1 MKTGRRKRIAPLLV
15 LLLVL
20 LLSQSVASANTGGFV
35 WLGPTGTG
43 GWNAFMQTI
52 LQQDY
57 RLQMSNGN
65 PYWNALM
72 VPVASTGISSGM
84 SSYMGMPAF
93 GFCPVQGQCYM
104 VLVQR
109 PASFSSMA
117 PVCPPPQAI
126 VPGPVV
132 PNQQGKPT
140 SLW

>member
-1 MKTGRRKRIAPLLV
+1 METRQLKKRVPVMVLLV
-15 LLLVL
+15 VFLLMQGV
-20 LLSQSVASANTGGFV
+20 VAANSGFL
-35 WLGPTGTG
+35 WLGPTGSG

-52 LQQDY
+52 LHQDY

-72 VPVASTGISSGM
+72 VPVPSTGVNSGM

-93 GFCPVQGQCYM
+93 GFCPVSGQCYM

-117 PVCPPPQAI
+117 PVCPPPQAV

>member
-1 MKTGRRKRIAPLLV
+1 VKLKQVRTLIIAAIILV
-15 LLLVL
+15 GLIGP
-20 LLSQSVASANTGGFV
+20 SGIVAAAPSGFV
-35 WLGPTGTG
+35 WMGPTGTG

-72 VPVASTGISSGM
+72 VPVSESGVTAGM
-84 SSYMGMPAF
+84 SSHMGLPAF
-93 GFCPVQGQCYM
+93 GFCPVPGQCYM

-109 PASFSSMA
+109 PLSYSSLA
-117 PVCPPPQAI
+117 TNCPPTQPA
-126 VPGPVV
+126 VLGPVV